1 MDSIP
6 DLALE
11 GLNSCAATPEAR
23 PLEPVSVTKTQHDQN
38 KNPKKPEPA
47 ALEVQSP
54 SHCPPGKPC
63 SFHFKSLPFGLTE
76 DLLSLI
82 KEHKRGSFASSQM
95 CSLY

>member
-54 SHCPPGKPC
+54 SYCPPGKPC

-82 KEHKRGSFASSQM
+82 KEHKRGSFASSQV

>member
-11 GLNSCAATPEAR
+11 GLNSHAATTEAR
-23 PLEPVSVTKTQHDQN
+23 ALEPVSVTKTQHDQN
-38 KNPKKPEPA
+38 KNPKNPEPA
-47 ALEVQSP
+47 ALEVHSP

-63 SFHFKSLPFGLTE
+63 SFHFKSLPFDLIE
-76 DLLSLI
+76 DLLLLM
-82 KEHKRGSFASSQM
+82 KEHERGSFASSQM